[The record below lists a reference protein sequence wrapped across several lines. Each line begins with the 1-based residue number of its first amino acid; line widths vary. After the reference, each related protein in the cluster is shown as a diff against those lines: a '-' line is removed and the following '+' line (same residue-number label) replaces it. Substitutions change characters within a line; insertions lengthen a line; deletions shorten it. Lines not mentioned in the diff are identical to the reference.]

1 MAAISSLINMS
12 VPTEMGDLGNSSLLM
27 PKLKYRFRI
36 TFEGFGAESSTG
48 KLTELTRQVSEAS
61 RPTLTFDDKTIDVY
75 NSIIHYAG
83 KPKWG
88 AISVKI
94 RDDQT
99 NVVNQLVGEQ
109 NQKQFDFFEQSSA
122 AAAGSYK
129 FKMKVEMLDG
139 ANNKSFDDSS
149 SILETWMCYGCYLV
163 SSTYNA
169 LTYADAGF
177 MTIDLSIQPDNC
189 VQVVGGESAGIGY
202 EDTTRSTMADF
213 STVVGS

>member
-1 MAAISSLINMS
+1 MSGITSLTNFS
-12 VPTEMGDLGNSSLLM
+12 VPTDVSGGNQALLM
-27 PKLKYRFRI
+27 PKLKYRFRV
-36 TFEGFGAESSTG
+36 TFEGFGANSENI
-48 KLTELTRQVSEAS
+48 LELTRQVSEAA
-61 RPTLTFDDKTIDVY
+61 RPTVSFDDKTIDVY

-94 RDDQT
+94 RDDQS
-99 NVVNQLVGEQ
+99 NMVNQLVGEQ

-129 FKMKVEMLDG
+129 FTMKIEMLDG
-139 ANNKSFDDSS
+139 ANQKSVLETSV
-149 SILETWMCYGCYLV
+149 LETWECVGCYLV

-189 VQVVGGESAGIGY
+189 VQVVNGAPSGIGQ
-202 EDTTRSTMADF
+202 EDTTRSTLEQIK
-213 STVVGS
+213 TVVAGA

>member
-1 MAAISSLINMS
+1 MAGIASLSNFS
-12 VPTEMGDLGNSSLLM
+12 VPTEPGGTGNQALLM
-27 PKLKYRFRI
+27 PKLKYRFRV
-36 TFEGFGAESSTG
+36 TFEGFGIDTTNV
-48 KLTELTRQVSEAS
+48 TELTRQVSEAA

-75 NSIIHYAG
+75 NSTIHYAG

-99 NVVNQLVGEQ
+99 NVVNILVGEQ

-129 FKMKVEMLDG
+129 FKMTIEMLDG
-139 ANNKSFDDSS
+139 ANSLNFSDEN
-149 SILETWMCYGCYLV
+149 ILEKWECYGCYLV
-163 SSTYNA
+163 SSTYNP
-169 LTYADAGF
+169 LTYGDAGF

-189 VQVVGGESAGIGY
+189 VQTTGSGASIGIGN
-202 EDTTRSTMADF
+202 ETTERTPLATV
-213 STVVGS
+213 STVVAGG

>member
-1 MAAISSLINMS
+1 MAAISSLINFS
-12 VPTEMGDLGNSSLLM
+12 VPTEPGDTGNSALLM
-27 PKLKYRFRI
+27 PKLKYRFRV
-36 TFEGFGAESSTG
+36 TFEGFGTESNSAN
-48 KLTELTRQVSEAS
+48 LVELTRQVSEAA

-75 NSIIHYAG
+75 NSVIHYAG

-94 RDDQT
+94 RDDQS
-99 NVVNQLVGEQ
+99 NFVNQLVGEQ

-129 FKMKVEMLDG
+129 FKMKIEMLDG
-139 ANNKSFDDSS
+139 ANNKSFDDNT

-189 VQVVGGESAGIGY
+189 VQVVGGESSGIGY
-202 EDTTRSTMADF
+202 EDTTRSLL
-213 STVVGS
+213 SEISSVVG

>member
-1 MAAISSLINMS
+1 MSGITSLTNFS
-12 VPTEMGDLGNSSLLM
+12 VPTELGGANQALLM
-27 PKLKYRFRI
+27 PKLKYRFRV
-36 TFEGFGAESSTG
+36 TFLGFGVNTESV
-48 KLTELTRQVSEAS
+48 TELTRQVSEAA

-88 AISVKI
+88 AISIKI
-94 RDDQT
+94 RDDQS
-99 NVVNQLVGEQ
+99 NIVNQLVGEQ

-129 FKMKVEMLDG
+129 FSMRIEMLDG
-139 ANNKSFDDSS
+139 GNQKSFLDTSV
-149 SILETWMCYGCYLV
+149 LETWDCVGCYLV

-169 LTYADAGF
+169 LTYSDAGF

-189 VQVVGGESAGIGY
+189 VQVVNGESKGIGQ
-202 EDTTRSTMADF
+202 EDTTRSTLDQIA
-213 STVVGS
+213 TVVAGQA